1 MRPIRLTDEKDG
13 VLSAGPH
20 SPEISHERY
29 GLILSR
35 VQLVSRFF
43 SVVILLWVG
52 VEFACWP
59 WPISGL
65 LALERVFAAGALWT
79 LGTYRFERQAWAACR
94 AVMVLLLIPASLIL
108 GGEFVLAY
116 SGAHLEQQFG
126 TQAYIFSPFLL
137 AATLSIFPLSM
148 RESAL
153 LAAPTIAVAVL
164 PMVVWPQL
172 FAATSPRSR
181 SPAGFDRRNFRDCE
195 FQPVEISGQPGE
207 DVGNRRIDR
216 SRHAEGRRADAG
228 RHVRRR
234 TAQGYS
240 AQHSLHRS

>member
-1 MRPIRLTDEKDG
+1 MRSIRLTDKNLDG

-79 LGTYRFERQAWAACR
+79 LGTYRFERQAWAACS
-94 AVMVLLLIPASLIL
+94 AVLVLLLIPASLIL

-126 TQAYIFSPFLL
+126 TQAYIFSSFLL

-172 FAATSPRSR
+172 FAATSPFAVALLLA
-181 SPAGFDRRNFRDCE
+181 AGVDRRNFRDCE

-207 DVGNRRIDR
+207 DVGNRRTDR

-240 AQHSLHRS
+240 A